1 MNFRLTEKQIDN
13 LVSIVILNY
22 NAGELLSDCIES
34 VFKTKYDNF
43 EVILVD
49 NASTDKSY
57 KKCKEKFNKINLI
70 ENEKNLGYCEGNNV
84 GIREAKG
91 KYVAILNP
99 DTKVESNWL
108 EELVTAYKKHG
119 DGLYQPKIL
128 AFENRIFESA
138 GNMLQIF
145 GFGFPKGRGEK
156 DERQYDEPG
165 KIGYASGACLFT
177 SMKVLNKI
185 GYFDPFLFLYHDD
198 LELGWRAAQM
208 GIKSF
213 YVPSTTIYH
222 LASYN
227 LKWSAQKFFWLERN
241 RHYCL
246 LTHYSRKTFY
256 KMLPALLVVEIMVL
270 FFYFVKGFGKVKLRA
285 YWEIIKNLKQISKKY
300 TELESKKTIMDK
312 KLVMDFPDHVIIPNF
327 ISISFTN
334 RVFNSTISN
343 LSKIVKK
350 IL

>member
-1 MNFRLTEKQIDN
+1 
-13 LVSIVILNY
+13 
-22 NAGELLSDCIES
+22 
-34 VFKTKYDNF
+34 
-43 EVILVD
+43 
-49 NASTDKSY
+49 
-57 KKCKEKFNKINLI
+57 
-70 ENEKNLGYCEGNNV
+70 
-84 GIREAKG
+84 
-91 KYVAILNP
+91 
-99 DTKVESNWL
+99 
-108 EELVTAYKKHG
+108 
-119 DGLYQPKIL
+119 
-128 AFENRIFESA
+128 
-138 GNMLQIF
+138 
-145 GFGFPKGRGEK
+145 
-156 DERQYDEPG
+156 
-165 KIGYASGACLFT
+165 
-177 SMKVLNKI
+177 MKVLNKI

-198 LELGWRAAQM
+198 LDLGWRAAQM
-208 GIKSF
+208 GINSF

-256 KMLPALLVVEIMVL
+256 KMLPALIVVEIMVL
-270 FFYFVKGFGKVKLRA
+270 FFYFVKGFGKAKLHA

>member
-1 MNFRLTEKQIDN
+1 MISRLTEKQIDN
-13 LVSIVILNY
+13 LVSIIILNY
-22 NAGELLSDCIES
+22 NAGKLLSDCIES
-34 VFKTKYDNF
+34 IFQTKYNNY

-57 KKCKEKFNKINLI
+57 KQCKEKFTDIHLI
-70 ENEKNLGYCEGNNV
+70 ENKKNLGYCEGNNV

-91 KYVAILNP
+91 EYIVILNP

-108 EELVTAYKKHG
+108 DELVGAYKKHG
-119 DGLYQPKIL
+119 DALYQPKIL
-128 AFENRIFESA
+128 AFENKIFESA

-145 GFGFPKGRGEK
+145 GFGYPKGRGEK
-156 DERQYDEPG
+156 DDNQYDKSG

-177 SMKVLNKI
+177 SMKILNKI

-198 LELGWRAAQM
+198 LELGWRASQM
-208 GIKSF
+208 GIKSS
-213 YVPSTTIYH
+213 YVPSAIIYH

-241 RHYCL
+241 RHYCI
-246 LTHYSRKTFY
+246 LTHYSKKTFY
-256 KMLPALLVVEIMVL
+256 KMLPALIIIEIMVL
-270 FFYFVKGFGKVKLRA
+270 FFYFVKGFGKAKLRA
-285 YWEIIKNLKQISKKY
+285 YWDIIKNRKQVSKKY
-300 TELESKKTIMDK
+300 TELESKKVITDK
-312 KLVMDFPDHVIIPNF
+312 ELVKDFPDNLIIPDA

-343 LSKIVKK
+343 LSKMVKK

>member
-1 MNFRLTEKQIDN
+1 VNFRLTEKQIDN
-13 LVSIVILNY
+13 LVSIIILNY

-34 VFKTKYDNF
+34 IFKTKYDNY

-57 KKCKEKFNKINLI
+57 KKCKEKFNKIHLI

-91 KYVAILNP
+91 EYVVILNP
-99 DTKVESNWL
+99 DTKVEPNWL
-108 EELVTAYKKHG
+108 DELVAAYRKQG
-119 DGLYQPKIL
+119 DALYQPKIL

-138 GNMLQIF
+138 GNMLQTF
-145 GFGFPKGRGEK
+145 GFGYPKGRGEK

-208 GIKSF
+208 GIKSS
-213 YVPSTTIYH
+213 YVPSATIYH

-256 KMLPALLVVEIMVL
+256 KMLPALLIVEIMVL
-270 FFYFVKGFGKVKLRA
+270 FFYFVKGFGKAKLRA
-285 YWEIIKNLKQISKKY
+285 YWDIIKNTKQISKKY
-300 TELESKKTIMDK
+300 TELESKKIIMDK
-312 KLVMDFPDHVIIPNF
+312 KLVRDFPDYVIIPDF

-334 RVFNSTISN
+334 RIFNSTISN
-343 LSKIVKK
+343 LSKMVKK

>member
-1 MNFRLTEKQIDN
+1 MNSRLTDKQLDN
-13 LVSIVILNY
+13 LVSIIILNY

-34 VFKTKYDNF
+34 IFKTKYDNY

-57 KKCKEKFNKINLI
+57 KKCKEKFNKIHLI
-70 ENEKNLGYCEGNNV
+70 ENKKNLGYCEGNNV

-91 KYVAILNP
+91 QYVAILNP
-99 DTKVESNWL
+99 DTKVEPNWL
-108 EELVTAYKKHG
+108 DELVSAYRKYG
-119 DGLYQPKIL
+119 DALYQPKIL
-128 AFENRIFESA
+128 AFENRIFETA

-145 GFGFPKGRGEK
+145 GFGYPKGRGER

-198 LELGWRAAQM
+198 LEIGWRAAQR
-208 GIKSF
+208 GIKSL

-246 LTHYSRKTFY
+246 LTHYSRNTFY
-256 KMLPALLVVEIMVL
+256 KMLPALIVVEIMVL
-270 FFYFVKGFGKVKLRA
+270 FFYFVKGFGRAKFHA
-285 YWEIIKNLKQISKKY
+285 YWDIIKNIKQISKKY
-300 TELESKKTIMDK
+300 TELESKKIVIDK
-312 KLVMDFPDHVIIPNF
+312 KLVKDFPDHVTVPNF
-327 ISISFTN
+327 LSISFTN
-334 RVFNSTISN
+334 KIFNSVISN

>member
-1 MNFRLTEKQIDN
+1 MNSKLTEKQLDN
-13 LVSIVILNY
+13 LVSIIILNY
-22 NAGELLSDCIES
+22 NAGQLLSDCIES
-34 VFKTKYDNF
+34 IFKTKYDNY

-57 KKCKEKFNKINLI
+57 KKCKEKFNMIHLI

-91 KYVAILNP
+91 EYVVILNP
-99 DTKVESNWL
+99 DTKVEPNWL
-108 EELVTAYKKHG
+108 DELVAAYRKHG
-119 DGLYQPKIL
+119 DALYQPKIL

-145 GFGFPKGRGEK
+145 GFGYPKGRGESDK
-156 DERQYDEPG
+156 GQYDKPE

-185 GYFDPFLFLYHDD
+185 GHFDPFLFLYHDD
-198 LELGWRAAQM
+198 LEIGWRAAQR
-208 GIKSF
+208 GIKSC
-213 YVPSTTIYH
+213 YVPSAIIYH

-246 LTHYSRKTFY
+246 LTHYSKSTFY
-256 KMLPALLVVEIMVL
+256 KMLPTLIIIEIMVL
-270 FFYFVKGFGKVKLRA
+270 FFYFVKGFGRAKLRA
-285 YWEIIKNLKQISKKY
+285 YWDIIKNMKQISKKY
-300 TELESKKTIMDK
+300 TELESKKIVLDK
-312 KLVMDFPDHVIIPNF
+312 KLVRDFPDHVIVPNF
-327 ISISFTN
+327 LSISFTN
-334 RVFNSTISN
+334 HIFDSIMSN
-343 LSKIVKK
+343 LSRIVKK